1 MRTGSRWPRTGLA
14 IALAATALA
23 GCTTGAPAAGTRTPS
38 RTATPPAVSLP
49 GQATVNPAPGP
60 TNVGSFDAVHA
71 AQVLGPAVGL
81 IIAAGAG
88 RGGPSEGSG
97 FVFSVQGG
105 TSYLL
110 TNNHVVQGARQV
122 QVLMPDGR
130 HFVADVQGTDQLE
143 DVAVLKV
150 SDSLPGAQF
159 ADSTK
164 LQVGQPVVAIGSP
177 LGSQGF
183 GTVTSG
189 VISALHRTLNN
200 VGGGAG
206 ESPESLADVLQTD
219 APINPGNSGG
229 PLGDGNGRVV
239 AMNTAGSSNAT
250 GIGFAIPSA
259 ILQRV
264 AQSLMQGRTP
274 GHPYLGVCYE
284 PIEQALA
291 SDPSVKGFGIVVQRA
306 LPGSPAEKG
315 GVQGSDVIERVDGID
330 LNNGETLGGVL
341 QLHNPGDT
349 VRMTALRGSGTV
361 DLSVT
366 LGDRPANGGPGCSAP

>member
-1 MRTGSRWPRTGLA
+1 MGLA

-23 GCTTGAPAAGTRTPS
+23 GCTAGAPSATATRTP
-38 RTATPPAVSLP
+38 RQAVSAPAIGIP
-49 GQATVNPAPGP
+49 GQTTANPAPGP
-60 TNVGSFDAVHA
+60 SNVGSFDAVHA

-81 IIAAGAG
+81 VIAGGVG
-88 RGGPSEGSG
+88 RGGPAQGSG
-97 FVFSVQGG
+97 FVFSVQGS

-122 QVLMPDGR
+122 QVVMPDGR

-143 DVAVLKV
+143 DVAVLRV
-150 SDSLPGAQF
+150 SDTLPVAQF
-159 ADSTK
+159 ADSTR

-183 GTVTSG
+183 GSVTSG

-200 VGGGAG
+200 VGGAG

-239 AMNTAGSSNAT
+239 AMNTAGSTNAT

-274 GHPYLGVCYE
+274 GHPYLGVCYQ
-284 PIEQALA
+284 PIEVALA
-291 SDPSVKGFGIVVQRA
+291 GDPNVKGFGIVVQRA
-306 LPGSPAEKG
+306 LPGTPAEKG
-315 GVQGSDVIERVDGID
+315 GIQGNDVIEQVDGVD
-330 LNNGETLGGVL
+330 LNNGQTLGGVL

-349 VRMTALRGSGTV
+349 VKVTALRGSGTV
-361 DLSVT
+361 NLSVT
-366 LGDRPANGGPGCSAP
+366 LGDRPGNGGPACSAP